1 MCCVLLRDALAI
13 VMNVSERCAR
23 IVLITQQAER
33 LILHNLAASLASS
46 LGNVE
51 SDLEGDVYP
60 SSLNVSRLVEGEKRN
75 PEVRISAAV

>member
-1 MCCVLLRDALAI
+1 MLSVTFCLMCCVLLRDALAI

-46 LGNVE
+46 LENVE

-60 SSLNVSRLVEGEKRN
+60 
-75 PEVRISAAV
+75 